1 MHFCHTSAKIV
12 TKLAV
17 SSATHVSGQTAK
29 KIFKEAAVLGLA
41 RVARA
46 IIFVFSSQKQVQPSL
61 VKMQKISPTGQTLK
75 KPFSCL
81 EAGQFFA
88 SAFHRALDSKQK
100 LVFNEPL
107 FAALRKTKFSVAARE
122 L

>member
-1 MHFCHTSAKIV
+1 MA
-12 TKLAV
+12 
-17 SSATHVSGQTAK
+17 
-29 KIFKEAAVLGLA
+29 
-41 RVARA
+41 
-46 IIFVFSSQKQVQPSL
+46 P
-61 VKMQKISPTGQTLK
+61 VKMQKISPTGQTSK

-100 LVFNEPL
+100 LVFNETL
-107 FAALRKTKFSVAARE
+107 FAALRKAKFSVAARE